1 MTQLEN
7 ARKGKVTP
15 LLKRIARQESLSQE
29 ILLERVSDGSV
40 VLPLNKARKID
51 RHCGIGK
58 GLKTKINA
66 NIGTSP
72 DFCSLGEELKKMRT
86 AISCG
91 ADTIM
96 DLSTGGALRKIR
108 RRLIK
113 ESNVPFGTVPV
124 YEIAVKAIRR
134 KGSIRKIDSKD
145 ILTVLEEQAADG
157 VDFFTIHAGL
167 TRKALKALRD
177 DGRVMDI
184 VSRGGAFIA
193 DWIIANKSE
202 NPFYE
207 HFDDILKIAHRWDI
221 TLSLG
226 DGLRPGSIMD
236 ATDRAQIEELAT
248 LGELARRA
256 NERGVQVI
264 IEGPG
269 HVPLNQI
276 ETNIRLEK
284 ELCDGRPFYV
294 LGPLVTDVAPGY
306 DHIVGAIGGAV
317 AAGYGADYLCYVTPS
332 EHLRLPSVEDVKD
345 GVMASRIAAHAADIA
360 KGLGDSSSWDKKL
373 SEARRKRD
381 WPKQISL
388 AIDPKL
394 AGALRGKARPKKADA
409 CTMCSN
415 FCSIDLSEKALAQL
429 KEGGE

>member
-7 ARKGKVTP
+7 ARKGKATP
-15 LLKRIARQESLSQE
+15 LLKRIARQESLSQDV
-29 ILLERVSDGSV
+29 LMERVSDGSV

-51 RHCGIGK
+51 SPCGIGK

-72 DFCSLGEELKKMRT
+72 DFCSLGEELKKMRM

-124 YEIAVKAIRR
+124 YEMAVKAIRR
-134 KGSIRKIDSKD
+134 KGSIRRIDSED
-145 ILTVLEEQAADG
+145 ILTTLEEQAADG

-167 TRKALKALRD
+167 TRKALKALKD

-193 DWIIANKSE
+193 DWIIANKLE

-207 HFDDILKIAHRWDI
+207 HFDDILKIARRWDI

-248 LGELARRA
+248 LGQLARRA
-256 NERGVQVI
+256 SKYGVQVI

-269 HVPLNQI
+269 HVPLDQI

-317 AAGYGADYLCYVTPS
+317 AAGYGADFLCYVTPS
-332 EHLRLPSVEDVKD
+332 EHLRLPSVKDVKD

-360 KGLGDSSSWDKKL
+360 KGLNNSSAWDKKL

-388 AIDPKL
+388 AIDPEL
-394 AGALRGKARPKKADA
+394 AGALRGKTRPKKADA

-429 KEGGE
+429 KESDQ